1 MKEKLGLVLE
11 GGAMRGMFTAGV
23 IDVMLEKEMSFDG
36 CVGVSAGAAFG
47 CNLKS
52 KQKGRVL
59 RYNLKYCGD
68 KRYCS
73 LRSLIKT
80 GDMFGAQFCYHEIPD
95 RLDPFDVK
103 TFDENPM
110 DFYVVCTDVVSGKP
124 VYKLCNKAN
133 SECYEWIRA
142 SASMPLAA
150 RIVELGGYKL
160 LDGGIS
166 DSIPVE
172 FMVKSGFRKN
182 IVVLTQ
188 PRDYVKSAPSTMP
201 LFKMSLKKY
210 PGVIRAIENRH
221 IVYNKSRDYLFEQ
234 ERQGNALVICPDE
247 KLPIGRIEHKP
258 EVIQRTYDLGRKAA
272 IGNLQMYTMPM
283 HIS

>member
-1 MKEKLGLVLE
+1 
-11 GGAMRGMFTAGV
+11 
-23 IDVMLEKEMSFDG
+23 
-36 CVGVSAGAAFG
+36 
-47 CNLKS
+47 
-52 KQKGRVL
+52 
-59 RYNLKYCGD
+59 
-68 KRYCS
+68 
-73 LRSLIKT
+73 
-80 GDMFGAQFCYHEIPD
+80 
-95 RLDPFDVK
+95 
-103 TFDENPM
+103 
-110 DFYVVCTDVVSGKP
+110 
-124 VYKLCNKAN
+124 
-133 SECYEWIRA
+133 
-142 SASMPLAA
+142 MPLAA
-150 RIVELGGYKL
+150 RIVELGGCKL

-201 LFKMSLKKY
+201 MFKMSLKKY

-258 EVIQRTYDLGRKAA
+258 EVIQKTYELGRKAA
-272 IGNLQMYTMPM
+272 MEALKNF
-283 HIS
+283 

>member
-23 IDVMLEKEMSFDG
+23 IDVMLEKNMSFDC

-52 KQKGRVL
+52 KQRGRVL

-80 GDMFGAQFCYHEIPD
+80 GDMFGARFCYHEIPD
-95 RLDPFDVK
+95 RLDLFDVK
-103 TFDENPM
+103 TYDENPM

-124 VYKLCNKAN
+124 VYKLCNKADYD
-133 SECYEWIRA
+133 CYEWIRA

-150 RIVELGGYKL
+150 RIVEIGGYKL

-166 DSIPVE
+166 DSIPIE

-221 IVYNKSRDYLFEQ
+221 VVYNKSREFLFEQ
-234 ERQGNALVICPDE
+234 ERQGNALVICPKE

-258 EVIQRTYDLGRKAA
+258 EIIKKTYELGRKAA
-272 IGNLQMYTMPM
+272 EEALMNF
-283 HIS
+283 

>member
-188 PRDYVKSAPSTMP
+188 PRDYVKSVPSTMP

-258 EVIQRTYDLGRKAA
+258 EVIQKTYELGRKAA
-272 IGNLQMYTMPM
+272 MEALKNF
-283 HIS
+283 

>member
-188 PRDYVKSAPSTMP
+188 PRDYVKSVPSTMP

-221 IVYNKSRDYLFEQ
+221 IVYNKSRD
-234 ERQGNALVICPDE
+234 NALVICPDE

-258 EVIQRTYDLGRKAA
+258 EVIQKTYELGRKAA
-272 IGNLQMYTMPM
+272 MEALKNF
-283 HIS
+283 